1 MLIKYK
7 DIEDISEY
15 GHIKATYTDNPVET
29 LQLAKLVDYIK
40 LGEDWYKYESTELIP
55 STNNVNVDVL
65 CVYVEPMD
73 YIE

>member
-15 GHIKATYTDNPVET
+15 GHIEAMYSNNPVEAI
-29 LQLAKLVDYIK
+29 QLAKLADSIK
-40 LGEDWYKYESTELIP
+40 LGEDWYKFESTEFIP

-65 CVYVEPMD
+65 CIYVEPMD
-73 YIE
+73 CIE